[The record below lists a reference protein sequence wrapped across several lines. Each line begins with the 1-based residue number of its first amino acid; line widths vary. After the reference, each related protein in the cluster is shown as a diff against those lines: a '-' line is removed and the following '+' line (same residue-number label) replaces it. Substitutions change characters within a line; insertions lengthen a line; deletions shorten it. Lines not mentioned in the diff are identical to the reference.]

1 MIVRQV
7 AIDKIKPNSKNART
21 HSAKQIRQ
29 IANSIVAFDF
39 TNPLLV
45 SEDDE
50 LIAGHG
56 RYQAAKLLGLE
67 IVPVIVLS
75 GLSPAK
81 RRALAIA
88 DNRIAE
94 NAGWD
99 RKLLAIELP
108 ELADVLTSEGFDISI
123 LGFEAVEI
131 EEIRTDSEALPEDP
145 QDRIEP
151 QWCEGI
157 TVSKP
162 GDLWLLGD
170 HQLLCDD
177 VRSGAL
183 AHLMGGHRADLAF
196 IDVPVTE
203 ESPDLIPLL
212 SVALGAAAAVSN
224 EGAIHFLGLD
234 WRHTPACMA
243 AAKPIYGDPFN
254 LIVWVKS
261 RASKGVFYQSQYELI
276 GMFRVGQSPYLD
288 VTLNRPGC
296 PRSNVWRY
304 GGAHSFGS
312 GSMQALRSK
321 PVALI
326 ADAIKDCTHRGD
338 IVLDVSSGSGTTI
351 LAAERTARHARA
363 LEAEPRLV
371 DLAIRRWQ
379 KLTRSEARHGGSG
392 RSFDQIVADRTPSDH
407 VLIPS
412 KKSRRRQCHGR
423 PK

>member
-7 AIDKIKPNSKNART
+7 AIDKIKSNSKNART

-45 SEDDE
+45 SEDFD

-67 IVPVIVLS
+67 IVPVIVLA

-99 RKLLAIELP
+99 RKLLALELP
-108 ELADVLTSEGFDISI
+108 ELADVLTSEGLDISI

-131 EEIRTDSEALPEDP
+131 EDIQTGSEAPRQSP
-145 QDRIEP
+145 QDRIDP
-151 QWCEGI
+151 KWSDAI

-162 GDLWLLGD
+162 GDLWLLGN
-170 HQLLCDD
+170 HRLLCDD
-177 VRSGAL
+177 VAAGAL
-183 AHLMGGHRADLAF
+183 ARLMGDDRADLAF
-196 IDVPVTE
+196 IDVRATG
-203 ESPDLIPLL
+203 ESSDFIPLL
-212 SVALGAAAAVSN
+212 SVALAAAAAVSS
-224 EGAIHFLGLD
+224 EGAIHFVGMD
-234 WRHTPACMA
+234 WRHTAECMA
-243 AAKPIYGDPFN
+243 AAKPIYGDPIN
-254 LIVWVKS
+254 LVVWVKS
-261 RASKGVFYQSQYELI
+261 SVSEGTFYQSQYELI
-276 GMFRVGQSPYLD
+276 GMFRAGQPPHLD
-288 VTLNRPGC
+288 EELRC
-296 PRSNVWRY
+296 RRSDVWRY
-304 GGAHSFGS
+304 RGAKSFGS
-312 GSMQALRSK
+312 GRMKALRSK

-338 IVLDVSSGSGTTI
+338 VVLDVSFGSGTTI
-351 LAAERTARHARA
+351 VAAERTGRHARA
-363 LEAEPRLV
+363 LETEPGLV

-379 KLTRSEARHGGSG
+379 KLTRSEARHAGSG
-392 RSFDQIVADRTPSDH
+392 TSFDQVAADRTPSDH
-407 VLIPS
+407 TLTPT
-412 KKSRRRQCHGR
+412 KKSRKRLCHDR
-423 PK
+423 PE